1 MRQCSSSYR
10 MSGLD
15 RRTNVDI
22 QILSA
27 ASKAIAEKCFWNA
40 CKALSFG
47 LFLMAVGAIMAIIGY
62 YAEQLSSDDIVT
74 KTDSGNSSTSIRT
87 TKSTKKSSHI
97 YKLSYAGPIVMGV
110 GGFIVVAA
118 CVMTFEARDRAAKFM
133 SNQLKIMGGGV
144 GAGGAVSG
152 HRGHGRQ
159 TPSAGYLSR
168 GDSGRSSYQNPS
180 EGGRHKMNKSPSA
193 PNLAAAAAA
202 SNRGTGGAGQSAVG
216 RLPLRHKHAV
226 HVLSSTGG
234 RALLSPHTL
243 RRQAMSMDTQD
254 YNPLFS
260 PPRSRHSS
268 SGLLTYSNSNCSNV
282 FGNFNCNN
290 GNKQGGG
297 GGTGDGSRE
306 SINDPMRTSS
316 RGSRGSMVLDLHVPN
331 ECPVTMRVRD
341 RSRRSDTAKRHV
353 LRRQTPVE
361 LDDTIIAYATSA
373 MAADNHRQ
381 RAKRCT
387 TQRSAT
393 CDVPHAI
400 KSKRRR
406 QDSSCSDVVAARRR
420 SGSPVCGSGGGG
432 GWRSSANDVVEAAE
446 WARTANRNAAGG
458 GSAVS
463 SPQRSADRSQTTG
476 ATPAR
481 PRSPPPATD
490 APDGSKMSLSR
501 TCSDIMSIDKSF
513 EESNYS
519 SS

>member
-10 MSGLD
+10 MSGID

-74 KTDSGNSSTSIRT
+74 KTDSGNSSTSTRT
-87 TKSTKKSSHI
+87 TKTTKKTSHI

-133 SNQLKIMGGGV
+133 SNQLKVMGGGV
-144 GAGGAVSG
+144 GAGGAASG

-168 GDSGRSSYQNPS
+168 GDSGRSSYQNPCD
-180 EGGRHKMNKSPSA
+180 GGRHKMNKSPSA

-202 SNRGTGGAGQSAVG
+202 SNRGPGGAGQSGAG

-268 SGLLTYSNSNCSNV
+268 SGLLTYSNSNCSNI
-282 FGNFNCNN
+282 FGNFNCN
-290 GNKQGGG
+290 GNKQG
-297 GGTGDGSRE
+297 GDGSRE
-306 SINDPMRTSS
+306 SVNDPMRTSS

-361 LDDTIIAYATSA
+361 LDDTIIAYATTA
-373 MAADNHRQ
+373 MAADRQ

-387 TQRSAT
+387 TRSAT

-420 SGSPVCGSGGGG
+420 SGSPVCGAGG
-432 GWRSSANDVVEAAE
+432 GWRSSANDVVDAAE
-446 WARTANRNAAGG
+446 WARTANRTAG

-463 SPQRSADRSQTTG
+463 SPQRSADRQIAG

-481 PRSPPPATD
+481 RPQSPSAD
-490 APDGSKMSLSR
+490 VADGSKMSLSR

>member
-15 RRTNVDI
+15 RRTNVDV

-74 KTDSGNSSTSIRT
+74 KTDNGNSSTSIRT
-87 TKSTKKSSHI
+87 TKTTKKSSHI

-133 SNQLKIMGGGV
+133 SNQLKIMGSGV
-144 GAGGAVSG
+144 GGGQVSG

-168 GDSGRSSYQNPS
+168 GDSGRSSYQNPGD
-180 EGGRHKMNKSPSA
+180 GGRHKMNKSPSA
-193 PNLAAAAAA
+193 PNLAAAALA
-202 SNRGTGGAGQSAVG
+202 SANRGSVGATQSGAG
-216 RLPLRHKHAV
+216 RLPFRHKHAV
-226 HVLSSTGG
+226 HVLSSGG

-268 SGLLTYSNSNCSNV
+268 SGLLTYSNSNSNN
-282 FGNFNCNN
+282 FGNFTCNN
-290 GNKQGGG
+290 GNKQGC
-297 GGTGDGSRE
+297 DGSRE
-306 SINDPMRTSS
+306 SVNDPMRTSS

-341 RSRRSDTAKRHV
+341 RSRRSDTARRHI

-361 LDDTIIAYATSA
+361 LDDTIIAYA
-373 MAADNHRQ
+373 AAEHHRQ

-387 TQRSAT
+387 RSAT
-393 CDVPHAI
+393 CDVPHQV

-420 SGSPVCGSGGGG
+420 SGSPVCVGAGGRGGG
-432 GWRSSANDVVEAAE
+432 GWRSSANDVVDAAE
-446 WARTANRNAAGG
+446 WARTANRGTGG
-458 GSAVS
+458 GSTLS
-463 SPQRSADRSQTTG
+463 SPQQFVDDRSPGTTPVRQQSQP
-476 ATPAR
+476 T
-481 PRSPPPATD
+481 TTVC
-490 APDGSKMSLSR
+490 DGSKMSLSR

>member
-1 MRQCSSSYR
+1 

-15 RRTNVDI
+15 RRTNVDV

-87 TKSTKKSSHI
+87 TKTTKKSSHI

-133 SNQLKIMGGGV
+133 SNQLKIMGSGSGG
-144 GAGGAVSG
+144 GQVSG

-168 GDSGRSSYQNPS
+168 GDSGRSSYQNPCD
-180 EGGRHKMNKSPSA
+180 GGRHKMNKSPSA
-193 PNLAAAAAA
+193 PNLAAAALA
-202 SNRGTGGAGQSAVG
+202 SANRGPGGAAQSGVG

-226 HVLSSTGG
+226 HVLSSGGGGGGGAG

-268 SGLLTYSNSNCSNV
+268 SGLLTYSNSNN
-282 FGNFNCNN
+282 FGNFNCSN
-290 GNKQGGG
+290 GNKQGG
-297 GGTGDGSRE
+297 DGSRE
-306 SINDPMRTSS
+306 SVNDPMRTSS

-341 RSRRSDTAKRHV
+341 RSRRSDTARRHV

-361 LDDTIIAYATSA
+361 LDDTIIAYAAASA
-373 MAADNHRQ
+373 MAADHHRQ

-387 TQRSAT
+387 RSAT
-393 CDVPHAI
+393 CDVPHAV

-420 SGSPVCGSGGGG
+420 SGSPVCGGVAGGSVGSRGGG
-432 GWRSSANDVVEAAE
+432 GWRSSANDVVDAAE
-446 WARTANRNAAGG
+446 WARTANRGTGG
-458 GSAVS
+458 DSAVS
-463 SPQRSADRSQTTG
+463 SPQRFANDRSPGSTPIRQQSQPIATTV
-476 ATPAR
+476 
-481 PRSPPPATD
+481 
-490 APDGSKMSLSR
+490 DGSKMSLSR